1 VESEGKGSYSWVM
14 RTGITV
20 RKSKIVSLPL
30 NKLPFHS
37 PEKEEQ
43 SLLPCAFSG
52 EIFFLLDKN

>member
-1 VESEGKGSYSWVM
+1 M

-43 SLLPCAFSG
+43 SLLPCAFFG
-52 EIFFLLDKN
+52 EIILLLDKN